1 MRKDIMALGCFVALL
16 AVGQD
21 EKNGK
26 GGGDATKGKD
36 VFESTCSACHN
47 ADSNEK
53 KIGPGLKDLFKQ
65 DKLGNGKKPTEAN
78 VKALID
84 AGGNGMPSYADLLKD
99 EEKPN
104 WIAYLKTL

>member
-1 MRKDIMALGCFVALL
+1 ML
-16 AVGQD
+16 AVGQ

-65 DKLGNGKKPTEAN
+65 DKLVNGKKPTEAN

-99 EEKPN
+99 EEKAN
-104 WIAYLKTL
+104 VIAYLKTL